1 MHLHS
6 YRLRNFRRLKD
17 AHIELADDISIF
29 VGSNNSG
36 KTSAT
41 QAVQS
46 FISGGKDRFSLY
58 DFSSSSWKIFDDAG
72 SIDLAAPLQD
82 DYALPSIDLDLWFE
96 VAAVDLYLVIP
107 LLPSTAWEGTKVGIR
122 VSLTAR
128 SSLDIVQKYQTAKAK
143 GVEQAAGLP
152 PESQYVPWP
161 RSLTDYLQ
169 RELKN
174 EYELRYFILD
184 RERFDDNFREI
195 GDYAPDELGGEPG
208 GGTIL
213 KSLIQI
219 DNLGAQRHL
228 SDPNS
233 EVGSGRSE
241 DLSKRLSRFYKRN
254 LDRRQDDH
262 TALKA
267 LFDSEQALNV
277 HLDGVFKPMLDRLAK
292 LGYPGIDNPQLKI
305 MSALDPAH
313 VMSQDAR
320 VHYQMGDNHGAA
332 TLPDSYNGL
341 GFKNLIYM
349 VVEILDAQARW
360 ATMDNRPPLHLI
372 FVEEPEAH
380 LHAQLQQVFIRNVLD
395 LLKIEGDD
403 GSIFSCQMVIT
414 THSPHIL
421 YERGFKPIRYF
432 RRKKNG
438 SEQLTEVLNLSA
450 FYQAKPDDR
459 DFLERYLKL
468 THCDLFFSD
477 AAILVEGN
485 VERLLLPVMI
495 QQVAKTLRSA
505 CLCILEVGGAF
516 GHRFQS
522 LIEFLGLTT
531 LIITDIDSVALV
543 VAPAGADAVEDD
555 EIEEFDVPVE
565 NIENEGAAQGEQ
577 DGEPPIVAADGQD
590 AAPVKKKYGKACLPS
605 KPGAATSN
613 QTLIKWLPGKL
624 TIDELREASEADK
637 IHDLDDGAKVR
648 VAYQIERAVT
658 WNGATEHLCGR
669 TLEEDFGL
677 ENPEWS
683 QASERKQLGLVVKGT
698 VADPKALAKG
708 LHAKVSRKSFDK
720 TKFALAILTEESG
733 SWHVPA
739 YIREGLVWLK
749 DEVRIELE
757 PVLPQAAPG
766 AEDLADEAGA

>member
-6 YRLRNFRRLKD
+6 YRLKNFRRLKD

-41 QAVQS
+41 QAIHAFVT
-46 FISGGKDRFSLY
+46 GGRDRFTLY
-58 DFSSSSWKIFDDAG
+58 DFNSTCWKSFDEAAD
-72 SIDLAAPLQD
+72 IDLALPLPEGFSF
-82 DYALPSIDLDLWFE
+82 PSIDLDLWFE
-96 VAAVDLYLVIP
+96 VAASDLYLVIP
-107 LLPSTAWEGTKVGIR
+107 LLPSTAWEGSKVGIR
-122 VSLTAR
+122 VSLIAK
-128 SSLDIVQKYQTAKAK
+128 SPINLIQNFQEAKAK
-143 GVEQAAGLP
+143 GAVQTAELP
-152 PESQYVPWP
+152 PESQYIPWP
-161 RSLTDYLQ
+161 RSITDYLQ
-169 RELKN
+169 RELKS

-184 RERFDDNFREI
+184 HSQFDESFREV
-195 GDYAPDELGGEPG
+195 GDYVPDELGGEPG

-213 KSLIQI
+213 KSLIHI

-228 SDPNS
+228 ADPS
-233 EVGSGRSE
+233 PEAGGRSE

-254 LDRRQDDH
+254 LNQRQDDH
-262 TALKA
+262 IALKA
-267 LFDSEQALNV
+267 LFDSEQALNI
-277 HLDGVFKPMLDRLAK
+277 HLDGVFKPTLDRLAK
-292 LGYPGIDNPQLKI
+292 LGYPGVNNPRLKI

-320 VHYQMGDNHGAA
+320 VHYQIGDGEDTA

-349 VVEILDAQARW
+349 VVEILDSQARW
-360 ATMDNRPPLHLI
+360 ATMDNRPPLHLL

-380 LHAQLQQVFIRNVLD
+380 LHAQLQQVFIRNILE
-395 LLKIEGDD
+395 LLNIEGDD
-403 GSIFSCQMVIT
+403 GSIFGSQMVIT

-432 RRKKNG
+432 RRKKVGN
-438 SEQLTEVLNLSA
+438 EQLTEVLNLSA
-450 FYQAKPDDR
+450 FYQSQPDDR

-495 QQVAKTLRSA
+495 RKSAKTLRSA

-543 VAPAGADAVEDD
+543 AQAADDNVDDEEVEEFEVPADAEDDAAGQVRDNVQDPAGEPM
-555 EIEEFDVPVE
+555 VP
-565 NIENEGAAQGEQ
+565 
-577 DGEPPIVAADGQD
+577 
-590 AAPVKKKYGKACLPS
+590 APKKKYGKACLPS
-605 KPGAATSN
+605 EPGAATSN

-624 TIDELREASEADK
+624 TIEDLRNASEADK
-637 IHDLDDGAKVR
+637 THVLEDDAKVR
-648 VAYQIERAVT
+648 VAYQTERAIT
-658 WNGATEHLCGR
+658 WNGASETLCGR

-677 ENPEWS
+677 ENPDWS
-683 QASERKQLGLVVKGT
+683 QAIARKPLGLIVKGE
-698 VADPKALAKG
+698 AAGPAALAKG
-708 LHAKVSRKSFDK
+708 LNQKVSRKSFDK
-720 TKFALAILTEESG
+720 TKFALAVLTEDEKA
-733 SWHVPA
+733 WHVPT
-739 YIREGLVWLK
+739 YIRDGLVWLK
-749 DEVRIELE
+749 DEIRIELE
-757 PVLPQAAPG
+757 TVLPDAILIAE
-766 AEDLADEAGA
+766 EDLAIGGKHE

>member
-17 AHIELADDISIF
+17 THIELADDISIF

-36 KTSAT
+36 KTSST
-41 QAVQS
+41 QAIHAFVT
-46 FISGGKDRFSLY
+46 GGKDRFSLY
-58 DFSSSSWKIFDDAG
+58 DFSSSCWKNFDEVAN
-72 SIDLAAPLQD
+72 INLAAPMPEGF
-82 DYALPSIDLDLWFE
+82 ALPSIDLDLWFE
-96 VAAVDLYLVIP
+96 VAAPDLYLVIP

-128 SSLDIVQKYQTAKAK
+128 SPITLIQNFQEAKAK
-143 GVEQAAGLP
+143 GAGQAAELP
-152 PESQYVPWP
+152 PESQYIPWP
-161 RSLTDYLQ
+161 RSMTDYLQ
-169 RELKN
+169 RELKS

-184 RERFDDNFREI
+184 RTQFDENFREI

-213 KSLIQI
+213 KSLIHI

-228 SDPNS
+228 ADPNP
-233 EVGSGRSE
+233 EASGRSE

-254 LDRRQDDH
+254 LNQRQDDH
-262 TALKA
+262 IALKA
-267 LFDSEQALNV
+267 LFDSEQALNI
-277 HLDGVFKPMLDRLAK
+277 HLDGVFKPTLDRLAK
-292 LGYPGIDNPQLKI
+292 LGYPGVNNPRLKI

-320 VHYQMGDNHGAA
+320 VHYLIGDGEDIA

-349 VVEILDAQARW
+349 VVEILDSQARW
-360 ATMDNRPPLHLI
+360 AMMDNRPPLHLL

-380 LHAQLQQVFIRNVLD
+380 LHAQLQQVFIRNILE
-395 LLKIEGDD
+395 LLNIEGDD
-403 GSIFSCQMVIT
+403 GSIFGSQMVIT

-432 RRKKNG
+432 RRKKVG
-438 SEQLTEVLNLSA
+438 TEQLTEVLNLSA
-450 FYQAKPDDR
+450 FYQNQPDDR

-495 QQVAKTLRSA
+495 RKSAKTLRSA

-543 VAPAGADAVEDD
+543 PPAADDAMDDEEVEEFEVPAGAED
-555 EIEEFDVPVE
+555 
-565 NIENEGAAQGEQ
+565 GAAVQARDNGQ
-577 DGEPPIVAADGQD
+577 DPVGEPMVPAS
-590 AAPVKKKYGKACLPS
+590 KKKYGKACLPS
-605 KPGAATSN
+605 EPDAATSN

-624 TIDELREASEADK
+624 TIEDLRNASDAEK
-637 IHDLDDGAKVR
+637 THVLEDDAKVR
-648 VAYQIERAVT
+648 VAYQTERDIT
-658 WNGATEHLCGR
+658 WNGATETLCGR

-677 ENPEWS
+677 ENPDWS
-683 QASERKQLGLVVKGT
+683 QSIARKHLGLIVKGGAAGPT
-698 VADPKALAKG
+698 ALAKG
-708 LHAKVSRKSFDK
+708 LHQKVSRKSFDK
-720 TKFALAILTEESG
+720 TKFALAVLTEDEKA
-733 SWHVPA
+733 WHVPT
-739 YIREGLVWLK
+739 YIRDGLVWLK
-749 DEVRIELE
+749 DEIRIELE
-757 PVLPQAAPG
+757 TVLPDAILI
-766 AEDLADEAGA
+766 AEEDVATGGEHE

>member
-1 MHLHS
+1 MHLQS

-17 AHIELADDISIF
+17 AHIELADNISIF

-41 QAVQS
+41 QALHAFVT
-46 FISGGKDRFSLY
+46 GGRDRFSLY
-58 DFSSSSWKIFDDAG
+58 DFSSSCWKVFDKAG
-72 SIDLAAPLQD
+72 DINLADPIPQD
-82 DYALPSIDLDLWFE
+82 FSLPSIDLDLWFE
-96 VAAVDLYLVIP
+96 IAASDLYLVIP
-107 LLPSTAWEGTKVGIR
+107 LLPSTAWEGNKVGIR

-128 SSLDIVQKYQTAKAK
+128 NPIDIIRSYQEAKNK
-143 GVEQAAGLP
+143 GTEQAMGLP
-152 PESQYVPWP
+152 PESQYAPWP
-161 RSLTDYLQ
+161 RSMTDYLQ
-169 RELKN
+169 RELKS

-184 RERFDDNFREI
+184 HTQVDDNFREI
-195 GDYAPDELGGEPG
+195 GDYIPAELGGEPS

-213 KSLIQI
+213 RSLIQI

-228 SDPNS
+228 ADPS
-233 EVGSGRSE
+233 PEAGGRSE

-254 LDRRQDDH
+254 LNQRQDDH

-292 LGYPGIDNPQLKI
+292 LGYPGINNPQLKI

-320 VHYQMGDNHGAA
+320 VHYQIGGDDSVI

-360 ATMDNRPPLHLI
+360 ETMENRPPLHLI

-395 LLKIEGDD
+395 LLKIDGDD
-403 GSIFSCQMVIT
+403 GSIFGSQMVIT

-432 RRKKNG
+432 RRKKVG
-438 SEQLTEVLNLSA
+438 TEQLTEVLNLSA
-450 FYQAKPDDR
+450 FYETHPDDR
-459 DFLERYLKL
+459 DFLARYLKL

-495 QQVAKTLRSA
+495 HKVAKTLRSA

-531 LIITDIDSVALV
+531 LIITDIDSVALMV
-543 VAPAGADAVEDD
+543 PAAAGAIDDEEADDVEEFEVPADAEANIAVQAQDEGMGPVGEPVAPAL
-555 EIEEFDVPVE
+555 
-565 NIENEGAAQGEQ
+565 
-577 DGEPPIVAADGQD
+577 
-590 AAPVKKKYGKACLPS
+590 KKKYGKACLPS
-605 KPGAATSN
+605 KLGAATSN
-613 QTLIKWLPGKL
+613 QTLIKWLPGKH
-624 TIDELREASEADK
+624 TIEDLRAASEADK
-637 IHDLDDGAKVR
+637 THELDDGAKVR
-648 VAYQIERAVT
+648 VAYQTERAVT
-658 WNGATEHLCGR
+658 WNGATEILCGR

-683 QASERKQLGLVVKGT
+683 QAAARKQLGLIVKTGA
-698 VADPKALAKG
+698 ADPNALAKG
-708 LHAKVSRKSFDK
+708 LHEKISRKSFDK
-720 TKFALAILTEESG
+720 TKFALSVLTEDENA
-733 SWHVPA
+733 WHVPT
-739 YIREGLVWLK
+739 YIRDGLVWLK

-757 PVLPQAAPG
+757 SVVPNAG
-766 AEDLADEAGA
+766 FIDEEVKLGDEHE

>member
-41 QAVQS
+41 QAIHAFVT
-46 FISGGKDRFSLY
+46 GGRDRFSLY
-58 DFSSSSWKIFDDAG
+58 DFSSSCWKTFDEAG
-72 SIDLAAPLQD
+72 SINLAEPVPEGFS
-82 DYALPSIDLDLWFE
+82 LPNIDLDLWLE
-96 VAAVDLYLVIP
+96 VAAPDLYLVIP

-122 VSLTAR
+122 VSLAAR
-128 SSLDIVQKYQTAKAK
+128 SPLTLIQNYQEAKAK
-143 GVEQAAGLP
+143 STEQAAELP
-152 PESQYVPWP
+152 PGSQYVPWP
-161 RSLTDYLQ
+161 RSMTDYLQ

-184 RERFDDNFREI
+184 RTQFDEDFREI
-195 GDYAPDELGGEPG
+195 GDYVPEELGGEPG
-208 GGTIL
+208 GGAIL
-213 KSLIQI
+213 KSLIHI

-228 SDPNS
+228 ADPNP
-233 EVGSGRSE
+233 EAGGRSE

-254 LDRRQDDH
+254 LNQRQDDH
-262 TALKA
+262 AALKA
-267 LFDSEQALNV
+267 LFESEQALNI
-277 HLDGVFKPMLDRLAK
+277 HLDGVFKPMLDRLAR
-292 LGYPGIDNPQLKI
+292 LGYPGINNPRLKI

-320 VHYQMGDNHGAA
+320 VHYQIGDGEDTA

-360 ATMDNRPPLHLI
+360 VTMDNRPPLHLI

-380 LHAQLQQVFIRNVLD
+380 LHAQLQQVFIRNVLE
-395 LLKIEGDD
+395 LLDIEGDD
-403 GSIFSCQMVIT
+403 GSIFGSQMVIT

-432 RRKKNG
+432 RRKKVG
-438 SEQLTEVLNLSA
+438 KEQLTEVLNLSA
-450 FYQAKPDDR
+450 FYQAQPDDR

-495 QQVAKTLRSA
+495 RKVAKTLRSA

-543 VAPAGADAVEDD
+543 APAAGAAIDDEEVEEFEVPADGEDD
-555 EIEEFDVPVE
+555 VAMQV
-565 NIENEGAAQGEQ
+565 Q
-577 DGEPPIVAADGQD
+577 DDGQNPAGEP
-590 AAPVKKKYGKACLPS
+590 AAPPPKRKYGKACLPNE
-605 KPGAATSN
+605 PGAATSN

-624 TIDELREASEADK
+624 TIEDLRNASEADK
-637 IHDLDDGAKVR
+637 THELEDDAKVR
-648 VAYQIERAVT
+648 VAYQTERAIT
-658 WNGATEHLCGR
+658 WNGATETLCGR

-683 QASERKQLGLVVKGT
+683 QAEDRKSLGLIVKGGA
-698 VADPKALAKG
+698 ADPRALAKG
-708 LHAKVSRKSFDK
+708 LHERVSRKSFDK
-720 TKFALAILTEESG
+720 TKFALAVLTENEDV
-733 SWHVPA
+733 WHVPA
-739 YIREGLVWLK
+739 YIRDGLVWLK

-757 PVLPQAAPG
+757 IVLPDAVPMA
-766 AEDLADEAGA
+766 EAGATGAEHE

>member
-41 QAVQS
+41 QAIHAFVT
-46 FISGGKDRFSLY
+46 GGRDRFSLY
-58 DFSSSSWKIFDDAG
+58 DFSSSCWKTFDEAG
-72 SIDLAAPLQD
+72 SINLAEPVPEGFS
-82 DYALPSIDLDLWFE
+82 LPNIDLDLWFE
-96 VAAVDLYLVIP
+96 VAAPDLYLVIP

-122 VSLTAR
+122 VSLAAR
-128 SSLDIVQKYQTAKAK
+128 SPLTLIQNYQEAKAK
-143 GVEQAAGLP
+143 GTEQAAELP
-152 PESQYVPWP
+152 PGSQYVPWP
-161 RSLTDYLQ
+161 RSMTDYLQ
-169 RELKN
+169 RELKS

-184 RERFDDNFREI
+184 RTQFDEDFREI
-195 GDYAPDELGGEPG
+195 GDYVPEELGGEPG
-208 GGTIL
+208 GGAIL
-213 KSLIQI
+213 KSLIHI

-228 SDPNS
+228 ADPNP
-233 EVGSGRSE
+233 EAGGRSE

-254 LDRRQDDH
+254 LNQRQDDH
-262 TALKA
+262 AALKA
-267 LFDSEQALNV
+267 LFESEQALNI
-277 HLDGVFKPMLDRLAK
+277 HLDGVFKPMLDRLAR
-292 LGYPGIDNPQLKI
+292 LGYPGINNPRLKI

-320 VHYQMGDNHGAA
+320 VHYQIGDGEDTA

-360 ATMDNRPPLHLI
+360 VTMDNRPPLHLI

-380 LHAQLQQVFIRNVLD
+380 LHAQLQQVFIRNVLE
-395 LLKIEGDD
+395 LLNIEGDD
-403 GSIFSCQMVIT
+403 GSIFGSQMVIT

-432 RRKKNG
+432 RRKKVG
-438 SEQLTEVLNLSA
+438 KEQLTEVLNLSA
-450 FYQAKPDDR
+450 FYQAQPDDR

-495 QQVAKTLRSA
+495 RKVAKTLRSA

-531 LIITDIDSVALV
+531 LIITDIDSVALM
-543 VAPAGADAVEDD
+543 APAAGAAIDDEEVEEFEVPADGEDD
-555 EIEEFDVPVE
+555 VAMQV
-565 NIENEGAAQGEQ
+565 Q
-577 DGEPPIVAADGQD
+577 DDGQNPAGEP
-590 AAPVKKKYGKACLPS
+590 AAPPPKRKYGKACLPNE
-605 KPGAATSN
+605 PGAATSN

-624 TIDELREASEADK
+624 TIEDLRNASEADK
-637 IHDLDDGAKVR
+637 THELEDDAKVR
-648 VAYQIERAVT
+648 VAYQTERAIT
-658 WNGATEHLCGR
+658 WNGATETLCGR

-683 QASERKQLGLVVKGT
+683 QAEDRKSLGLIVKGGA
-698 VADPKALAKG
+698 ADPRALAKG
-708 LHAKVSRKSFDK
+708 LHERVSRKSFDK
-720 TKFALAILTEESG
+720 TKFALAVLTENEDV
-733 SWHVPA
+733 WHVPA
-739 YIREGLVWLK
+739 YIRDGLVWLK

-757 PVLPQAAPG
+757 IVLPDAVPMA
-766 AEDLADEAGA
+766 EAGATGAEHE